1 MSRPIA
7 IVTGGR
13 RGIGLAVAVELARS
27 GFDLAITDTRRD
39 DVADAACERLRA
51 EGGRV
56 VFVASDIADLDR
68 HGAALDEVTSVL
80 GGVDCLVNNAGIA
93 APVRGDLL
101 HLAPE
106 NFDKVMAVNLRGT
119 VFFTQAV
126 VRWMLEHPSQ
136 GDIPR
141 SIVNITSVSAE
152 LASPDRADY
161 CMSKAALSMWSKS
174 LALRLADSGIGVY
187 EVRPG
192 IIRTDMTSGVSEKYD
207 CLIADGLVP
216 AGRWGEGADI
226 GRIVAALAGGGFGF
240 AMGSVINADGALAV
254 PRL

>member
-13 RGIGLAVAVELARS
+13 RGIGLAIAEELARS
-27 GFDLAITDTRRD
+27 GFDLAITGTRRD
-39 DVADAACERLRA
+39 DVAEAACDRLRA
-51 EGGRV
+51 EGGRAI
-56 VFVASDIADLDR
+56 FVASDLADLDR
-68 HGAALDEVTSVL
+68 HGDALDEVISAL

-93 APVRGDLL
+93 APERGDLL
-101 HLAPE
+101 QLAPE

-126 VRWMLEHPSQ
+126 VRWMLEHPSD
-136 GDIPR
+136 GAAR
-141 SIVNITSVSAE
+141 SIVNVTSVSADM
-152 LASPDRADY
+152 ASPDRADY

-174 LALRLADSGIGVY
+174 LALRLADSRISVY

-207 CLIADGLVP
+207 RLIADGLVP
-216 AGRWGEGADI
+216 ARRWGEGADI

-240 AMGSVINADGALAV
+240 AIGSVINADGALAV